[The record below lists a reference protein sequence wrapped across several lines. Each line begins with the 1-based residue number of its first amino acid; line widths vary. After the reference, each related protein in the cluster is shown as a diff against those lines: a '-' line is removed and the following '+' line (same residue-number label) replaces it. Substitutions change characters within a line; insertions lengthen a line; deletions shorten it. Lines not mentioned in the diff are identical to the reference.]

1 LEVLSTPN
9 ITRYIPAAEES
20 TPEPA
25 MISGKRNTY
34 VFGPFRLDTTRRIL
48 YSGLVPTPIPERPFQ
63 ILLAL
68 IHAGGDV
75 VDRETLARQVWGD
88 EGVSDTNVNQH
99 IYLLRL
105 LLRDRKDERSYIIT
119 VPGEGYRFAAPVT
132 VAPEDEDQF
141 VEDAIRSAG
150 YVLNVGDE
158 LFQQYCRGSYYLDR
172 RTAQSLR
179 AAAQAFELALK
190 IDRDHVPSLIGLARA
205 NALLAEYWHEPP
217 YAAFPRAKTAITRA
231 LQLDPRSSMAHA
243 VLSEIHLFC
252 DWDWSKARKTLIAA
266 IKLNPQSTFA
276 RNNAAWYHI
285 CRRDLTRALVEVR
298 QALVVE
304 PASLPLQLLLARV
317 LVHSGSYVVAIAD
330 MTNMLT
336 IDPSYALA
344 RRYRA
349 QAYLLAEHAQEAID
363 DLLALPEDA
372 AEDLSFRLPML
383 ARAYANLKDQRA
395 VEIYHQLRTRARN
408 EYVPYWNLALVA
420 VALGHQNEAIRY
432 LQSALK
438 DQEPT
443 LLFLRTLPWFRA
455 IWRRRELRRILTE
468 IGP

>member
-1 LEVLSTPN
+1 LAFANRFS
-9 ITRYIPAAEES
+9 IA
-20 TPEPA
+20 
-25 MISGKRNTY
+25 GKRNTY

-48 YSGLVPTPIPERPFQ
+48 YSGLVPTPVPERPFQ

-68 IHAGGDV
+68 IRAGGDV
-75 VDRETLARQVWGD
+75 VDRDTLARQVWGD
-88 EGVSDTNVNQH
+88 DGVSETNVNQH

-132 VAPEDEDQF
+132 IAPEDEDQF

-150 YVLNVGDE
+150 HVLNVGDE
-158 LFQQYCRGSYYLDR
+158 LFQHYCRGSYYLDR

-179 AAAQAFELALK
+179 LAAQAFECGLR
-190 IDRDHVPSLIGLARA
+190 IDNGHVPSLIGLARA

-217 YAAFPRAKTAITRA
+217 YAAFTRAKTAITRA

-243 VLSEIHLFC
+243 VLSEIQMFC
-252 DWDWSKARKTLIAA
+252 DWDWSKARKSLVAA

-285 CRRDLTRALVEVR
+285 CRRDLNRAIVEAR

-317 LVHSGSYVVAIAD
+317 LVHSGEYAVAIAD
-330 MTNMLT
+330 MTNMLA
-336 IDPSYALA
+336 IDPSYSLA

-349 QAYLLAEHAQEAID
+349 QAYLLDGRAQEAID
-363 DLLALPEDA
+363 DLMALSEEPS
-372 AEDLSFRLPML
+372 EDLSFRLPML
-383 ARAYANLKDQRA
+383 ARAYASLKDERS
-395 VEIYHQLRTRARN
+395 VEIYHQLRARARN

-420 VALGHQNEAIRY
+420 VSLGRDNEAIRF

-438 DQEPT
+438 EQEPT
-443 LLFLRTLPWFRA
+443 LLFLRTLPWFRT
-455 IWRRRELRRILTE
+455 IWRRRELRRILAE